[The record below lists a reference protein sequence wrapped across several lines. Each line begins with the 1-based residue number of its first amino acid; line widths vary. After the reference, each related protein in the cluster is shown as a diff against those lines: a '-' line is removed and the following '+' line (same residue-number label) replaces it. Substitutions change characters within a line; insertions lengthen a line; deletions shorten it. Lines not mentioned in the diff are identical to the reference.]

1 MDPMNSR
8 STLLKVAFG
17 FDSHRVS
24 KERRLVLAGVIF
36 PAEAGLIGHSDADVI
51 AHAVI
56 DALASASG
64 LGDIGR
70 LFPDVDPSNRDA
82 DSMLLLSKVACMA
95 AELGFKVV
103 NCDCVLVAERPKIA
117 DRTAEM
123 AENLAKAMSLETGC
137 ISVRGKTN
145 EGMDSIGRG
154 EGMASFAVMLVECN
168 KQDESPG

>member
-1 MDPMNSR
+1 MDPMSNR
-8 STLLKVAFG
+8 STFLKVAFG

-24 KERRLVLAGVIF
+24 KERRLVLAGISF

-70 LFPDVDPSNRDA
+70 LFPDDDPSNRDA

-95 AELGFKVV
+95 AELGFRVI

-117 DRTAEM
+117 ARTAEM
-123 AENLAKAMSLETGC
+123 AGNLEKAMLLDKGTV
-137 ISVRGKTN
+137 SVRGKTN

-154 EGMASFAVMLVECN
+154 EGMAAFAVMLVE
-168 KQDESPG
+168 QAS